1 MSIII
6 LIYMTICFI
15 IKRACSYAERFI
27 VILCIAHPIRFTSDF
42 YNVIL
47 SLDISQKEVSIIVNL
62 L

>member
-1 MSIII
+1 
-6 LIYMTICFI
+6 MTICFI

-27 VILCIAHPIRFTSDF
+27 VVVCIVHPIRFTSDF

-47 SLDISQKEVSIIVNL
+47 SLDISQDEVSIIVNL